1 MQRASS
7 YVLSRLAFKRSES
20 SIRSRTRQGTAEL
33 FLESLEQR
41 QLLSATTLVGDFNGD
56 GAADQA
62 VRLPFGS
69 WFVSLNNGAGKL
81 ETSGIWTS
89 WSPRVAWNDVMAAD
103 IDGDGRDDIV
113 GRASTGAWWAALAG
127 DGGFTNRPLGTW
139 STGVE
144 WLDVMTGD
152 FNGNGRQDLIGR
164 SNRGAWWVGSTDASG
179 SFSSRYVG
187 SWSPAANWQ
196 NVFAGDFNGDGRDDI
211 AGQANGVQW
220 WVGSRLPNLL
230 VNTRHGLQAPLAT
243 QDRTDGTF
251 IESISY
257 QGRITQAIDDTY
269 VFRMDQSAVTG
280 DAFDYQHNIPV
291 LPRGWTAR
299 SLGYGFYNLRAP
311 GTSLA
316 DVTAWA
322 NTAGVKYAEPSIVHE
337 YAVTPNDTYFNTDP
351 VGTAV
356 PTNGL
361 WGMRRVDMEA
371 AWATA
376 RGASDNVVAVL
387 DSGVDIGHP
396 DLQANIWR
404 NLGEIPGNGI
414 DDDRN
419 GYIDDVH
426 GWNTALGNGD
436 VDDTF
441 GHGTHVAGTMAAVGN
456 NRLGVTGVNWSAS
469 IMVINANEPV
479 INAPVNTTEG
489 ILYVVDQARRGVPI
503 SVINMSL
510 GSVIAQPSQGEA
522 IALAGE
528 AGITVV
534 AAAGN
539 SAEDNDATPHYPANY
554 GLANIISV
562 ANSSEAA
569 DDALAVSSN
578 YGAVSVDLAAP
589 GQNILSTSPRSLTP
603 SGYRVRSGTSMASPL
618 VAGAVALLKSAQP
631 QATISDVREALFS
644 SVDRSAAL
652 NGLVA
657 TGGRMNVA
665 AALRALAG
673 GTDPT
678 GTPGLSIISA
688 GIMEGD
694 YALTPLEFTITLSRP
709 TTLGVEVRYQTVSG
723 TATGNGVDFYNAFG
737 TAYILPNETSTTIQ
751 VLIVGDR
758 AVEGDETFSV
768 VLTNPLRAEIL
779 TSTAIG
785 TIYDDDA

>member
-1 MQRASS
+1 M
-7 YVLSRLAFKRSES
+7 
-20 SIRSRTRQGTAEL
+20 
-33 FLESLEQR
+33 
-41 QLLSATTLVGDFNGD
+41 LSAASVVGDFNGD

-62 VRLPFGS
+62 VRLPAGG
-69 WFVSLNNGAGKL
+69 WYVSLNDGSGRL
-81 ETSGIWTS
+81 EQSGMWTS
-89 WSPRVAWNDVMAAD
+89 WSPRVIWSDISAAD
-103 IDGDGRDDIV
+103 VNGDGRDDIV

-139 STGVE
+139 STGVQ

-152 FNGNGRQDLIGR
+152 FDGNGRQDIIGR
-164 SNRGAWWVGSTDASG
+164 SNRGAWWVGSTDDSG
-179 SFSSRYVG
+179 LFTSRYVG

-269 VFRMDQSAVTG
+269 VFRMDQTAVTG

-503 SVINMSL
+503 SVINMSF
-510 GSVIAQPSQGEA
+510 GSVIAQPSEGEA
-522 IALAGE
+522 IALAGQ

-539 SAEDNDATPHYPANY
+539 SAEDNDTTPHYPSSF
-554 GLANIISV
+554 GLPNIIAV
-562 ANSSEAA
+562 ASSSETP
-569 DDALAVSSN
+569 DDALSTFSN
-578 YGAVSVDLAAP
+578 YGAGSVDLAAP
-589 GQNILSTSPRSLTP
+589 GDNILSTYPRSLAP
-603 SGYRVRSGTSMASPL
+603 SGYASLSGTSMAAPI
-618 VAGAVALLKSAQP
+618 VAGAVGLLKAFQP
-631 QATISDVREALFS
+631 QATVAEIRAAILG
-644 SVDRSAAL
+644 SVDTSAAL
-652 NGLVA
+652 AGLVA
-657 TGGRMNVA
+657 TGGRLNTA
-665 AALRALAG
+665 AALQTLQG

-678 GTPGLSIISA
+678 GTPMLSIASA
-688 GIMEGD
+688 GIVEGD

-709 TTLGVEVRYQTVSG
+709 TTLGVEVNYQTVAG
-723 TATGNGVDFYNAFG
+723 TALGNGYDYYNSWG
-737 TAYILPNETSTTIQ
+737 TAYILPNQTSTTIQ
-751 VLIVGDR
+751 VLIVGDT
-758 AVEGDETFSV
+758 VSEGDETFSV
-768 VLTNPLRAEIL
+768 VLSNPLRAGIA
-779 TSTAIG
+779 TSTAVG
-785 TIYDDDA
+785 TIFGDDS